1 MIYVLNMISVCYVG
15 ERKLKMMITLIL
27 IFVIT
32 LVAGE
37 ATTTGTTEKVYTQ
50 MINAIYG
57 TNHTGRPRECGRDWT
72 YFHYIATET
81 AIVLILQVLNGIFS
95 VVTFIKWR
103 NKQKSSLVL

>member
-1 MIYVLNMISVCYVG
+1 V
-15 ERKLKMMITLIL
+15 L
-27 IFVIT
+27 IFVTI

-37 ATTTGTTEKVYTQ
+37 ATTTATSETVYAH
-50 MINAIYG
+50 MINAFYG
-57 TNHTGRPRECGRDWT
+57 TNHTGRSSECGRDWT

-103 NKQKSSLVL
+103 NKQKSSLVI